1 MKIKQKKKLLKALEK
16 VNDFR
21 VDKHKIEYPLSEI
34 LFMSLFGILKGAES
48 YKDLHSWMQ
57 YQENNKIFKKL
68 FEKDKINIPSR
79 STLHHLLMNT
89 DNNELE
95 LVFREYFFPYVKMD
109 EISIDGKWLKGSDVN
124 GQYTQEGHKSIV
136 NILD

>member
-1 MKIKQKKKLLKALEK
+1 MKMKKKKKELLKALEK
-16 VNDFR
+16 VNDFK
-21 VDKHKIEYPLSEI
+21 VDKHKIKYRLSEI
-34 LFMSLFGILKGAES
+34 LFMSLFGILKGAKS

-57 YQENNKIFKKL
+57 YQEKNEIFKKL

-95 LVFREYFFPYVKMD
+95 LVFREYFFPYIKID
-109 EISIDGKWLKGSDVN
+109 EISIDGK
-124 GQYTQEGHKSIV
+124 
-136 NILD
+136 